1 MEIGSGTK
9 LTSPC
14 PFVVYMETSASA
26 QCYRGLMIIAKTQT
40 QFPTYLFKIIALEKS

>member
-14 PFVVYMETSASA
+14 PFVVHLETSACA
-26 QCYRGLMIIAKTQT
+26 QGYRGLMIIAKTQT
-40 QFPTYLFKIIALEKS
+40 QFPTYLFKMRALEKS